1 MLIKYNFMK
10 KILLSLFVL
19 FSISVNA
26 QKYRNYNT
34 NPIQLESPY
43 SRIQIHQEPN
53 RLKNN
58 ILPTIIGAI
67 VGAAIVNGVSNN
79 QYNYYN
85 NPRLAIR
92 QNYYQNQLEIQRLE
106 LLQLQL
112 ESLDCQNFTR
122 PRGFLG
128 IFPKRHHRHY

>member
-1 MLIKYNFMK
+1 MK
-10 KILLSLFVL
+10 KILFLLFVL

-79 QYNYYN
+79 QYNNCN

-92 QNYYQNQLEIQRLE
+92 QNYYQNQLEIQRLQ
-106 LLQLQL
+106 LLQLQIESL
-112 ESLDCQNFTR
+112 ESQNCNR
-122 PRGFLG
+122 QRGFLG
-128 IFPKRHHRHY
+128 LSKRNRRHY